1 MHLTFLILCGNFCF
15 LEANMQFFESK
26 NLIKKD
32 EKMFIV
38 CKFDNFFYRELAVDA
53 RAIFFRNNF
62 DTEERSISIY
72 ISSKKID
79 VDELFIRFGDV
90 WSMHKEKEIIIET
103 MAFRKELCSLECT
116 INLLLILCEIAE
128 KFNYRTIRFVRPT
141 WVGDYICLKFG
152 FSADRAKDLNALNL
166 ALKGYL
172 LS

>member
-1 MHLTFLILCGNFCF
+1 
-15 LEANMQFFESK
+15 
-26 NLIKKD
+26 
-32 EKMFIV
+32 
-38 CKFDNFFYRELAVDA
+38 
-53 RAIFFRNNF
+53 
-62 DTEERSISIY
+62 
-72 ISSKKID
+72 
-79 VDELFIRFGDV
+79 
-90 WSMHKEKEIIIET
+90 MHKEKEIIIET